1 MGKSGLHPS
10 NNIFPV
16 KGSCCKLAGWGLIE
30 DGTLPEELQEVGV
43 PIVDLITCANSHAKD
58 CTDIKTKRDPTF
70 NCPIISSDTFCAVGK
85 DEKDSCTVSYH
96 CRPIIVPLRYK
107 WLKKNASNMAI
118 NQSFCTAQG
127 SI

>member
-96 CRPIIVPLRYK
+96 CRQGAQLVRVRRVHLHPLKY
-107 WLKKNASNMAI
+107 SNGCAAPVLRRM
-118 NQSFCTAQG
+118 S
-127 SI
+127 